1 MTTSAPIDLALA
13 EDAPRRRRR
22 LARWIG
28 ASLAVVI
35 AAISAIE
42 AIASTGDWR
51 SVRDHQYLVSLDGAD
66 CGRMRRQR
74 ETDGPRNRLRET
86 TSLRVLRD
94 GTPIEIEIE
103 LEMTET
109 STGEPLEVRRRLTTN
124 GAPSVVTWT
133 FEPDRVEVVTE
144 QAGRR
149 AVDRASLPPRLGER
163 PWLTPLQA
171 EEFLAARRAAGASR
185 VEWSMLSF
193 ERGLEVVDAVA
204 TRVDDGTFRWQGRA
218 IPVARWEVRTSGDP
232 LAGTE
237 SWSEDGRLVE
247 AIVRTGLGDLR
258 MRLVEPEVAATWR
271 SGPAPDV
278 LRRTAVPLEGRL
290 PRGRIATLRVSLDE
304 GELPALPRTASQ
316 QVLASE
322 ARSATLRVG
331 ELVQPRWQDE
341 EPPPAMLASTSLAD
355 LKDPALVELARDAG
369 GRGGPPAVRAE
380 RMRRFV
386 RGYIRDVDLE
396 SALASAS
403 EIVRS
408 RRGDCSEHAVLLAA
422 LLRLDGIP
430 ARMAVGLVHADR
442 FAGKENVFAWHAWTQ
457 AWIDGRW
464 IDLDATLARTHE
476 RPHVMTSS
484 SDLSSGPF
492 DPAWS
497 AVLPLMGAVRIA
509 VVEQVEPPS
518 PEGGDSR

>member
-1 MTTSAPIDLALA
+1 MATSAPIDLALA
-13 EDAPRRRRR
+13 EESPPRRRRVAWR
-22 LARWIG
+22 PALVLAATIVAM
-28 ASLAVVI
+28 AS
-35 AAISAIE
+35 
-42 AIASTGDWR
+42 GDDAWR
-51 SVRDHQYLVSLDGAD
+51 SVRDHHYLVSLDGAD

-74 ETDGPRNRLRET
+74 ETDGARNRLREV
-86 TSLRVLRD
+86 TSLRILRD
-94 GTPIEIEIE
+94 GTPIEVEVE

-109 STGEPLEVRRRLTTN
+109 VAGEPLEVRRRLTTN
-124 GAPSVVTWT
+124 GSPSVVSWT

-144 QAGRR
+144 QGGRR
-149 AVDRASLPPRLGER
+149 AVERAPRPPREGAR
-163 PWLTPLQA
+163 AWLTPLEA
-171 EEFLAARRAAGASR
+171 EEFLAARRAAGASK

-193 ERGLEVVDAVA
+193 ERGLEVVDVVA
-204 TRVDDGTFRWQGRA
+204 TRIDDGTFRWQGRA
-218 IPVARWEVRTSGDP
+218 IPVKRWEVRTSGDP

-258 MRLVEPEVAATWR
+258 MRLVEPELAATWR

-278 LRRTAVPLEGRL
+278 LRSTAVPLEGRL
-290 PRGRIATLRVSLDE
+290 PRGRIATLRISVDE
-304 GELPALPRTASQ
+304 GDLPALPQSASQ
-316 QVLASE
+316 QVLSAE
-322 ARSATLRVG
+322 GRSAVLRVG
-331 ELVQPRWQDE
+331 ELVAPRWRDE
-341 EPPPAMLASTSLAD
+341 EPSPAMLASTSLAD
-355 LKDPALVELARDAG
+355 LKDPALVELAKEAG

-386 RGYIRDVDLE
+386 RGYIREVDLE

-403 EIVRS
+403 EVVRS

-422 LLRLDGIP
+422 ILRLDGIP

-476 RPHVMTSS
+476 RPRVMTSS
-484 SDLSSGPF
+484 SDLSAGAF

-509 VVEQVEPPS
+509 VVEEGDGAPRS
-518 PEGGDSR
+518 PDPGASP